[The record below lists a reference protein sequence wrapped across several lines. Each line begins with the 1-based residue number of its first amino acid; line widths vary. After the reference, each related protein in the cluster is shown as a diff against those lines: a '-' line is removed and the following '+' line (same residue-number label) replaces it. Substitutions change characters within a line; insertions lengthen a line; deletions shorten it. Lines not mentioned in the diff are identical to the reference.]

1 MQKLL
6 LSTIIF
12 FLLSFSLN
20 AQRIE
25 ISGIITDKLGNV
37 ADAHIINKTTQ
48 QGTFSSLNGEF
59 KIKVQ
64 PDDIIEISSVQHHN
78 QKFVYSKS
86 ILTNNELKI
95 FLYLKDYLLEEVEVK
110 KTELQGILSND
121 SKSIGKSNRQEVME
135 NLGFDPFPKKL
146 SKIDR
151 EIKTAYAGGVQIG
164 LGAMVS
170 LDYIINSMS
179 GRIDMLEKQKK
190 LLENEKKLKYMEYT
204 YRHFITKSLKIDSS
218 EVARFLYFSHF
229 DTNFNE
235 SFNGGDIKII
245 HFLKEQ
251 ALLFKRDSL

>member
-6 LSTIIF
+6 LKTL
-12 FLLSFSLN
+12 LLSIFCSSVY

-25 ISGIITDKLGNV
+25 ISGVLTDKLGNI
-37 ADAHIINKTTQ
+37 ADAHIVNKTTK
-48 QGTFSSLNGEF
+48 QGTFSKLNGEF

-64 PDDIIEISSVQHHN
+64 PDDVIVISSVQHHN
-78 QKFVYSKS
+78 QTFTYSKS
-86 ILTNNELKI
+86 ALTNNQLKI

-110 KTELQGILSND
+110 KTDLQGILSND

-135 NLGFDPFPKKL
+135 NLGFDPFPKKM

-204 YRHFITKSLKIDSS
+204 YRHFITKSLNIDSS
-218 EVARFLYFSHF
+218 QVARFLYFSHF
-229 DTNFNE
+229 DTKFNE

-251 ALLFKRDSL
+251 AVLFKKDSL